1 LQEFA
6 GLQQSLAQLVVP
18 LGFPLEN
25 ADLTP
30 KNEDFLGDF
39 LGFLRGYLTKK
50 NRYVSE
56 TGGFSPSIGKFVK
69 MCQ

>member
-39 LGFLRGYLTKK
+39 LGFLRISQGILNQEKS
-50 NRYVSE
+50 VC
-56 TGGFSPSIGKFVK
+56 F
-69 MCQ
+69 